1 MSKPYKEF
9 EPAWVKEPA
18 PKDSYR
24 SVFRW
29 GDPDFVKYPK
39 ESLYKMMKEKFGM
52 TDEDFKAYDGDI
64 GMDRVELNAP
74 CRLAPEHIRAFKDI
88 VGADFVTT
96 DDYPRLAVA
105 YGKTGYDALRLRQKR
120 IDCLP
125 DVVVYPDTTEQIEK
139 IVAYCTAH
147 KIPLYVYGG
156 GSSVTRGVEPVKG
169 GVSLDM
175 RLRYNKVLSFN
186 ETDQTIT
193 VQTGMSGPK
202 LEETLNRAP
211 ELFGAKRAY
220 TCGHFPQSFEPFR
233 QAVIPERPPDPI

>member
-105 YGKTGYDALRLRQKR
+105 YGKPDMTRCGCARNALTACRMWWCIR
-120 IDCLP
+120 IP
-125 DVVVYPDTTEQIEK
+125 R
-139 IVAYCTAH
+139 
-147 KIPLYVYGG
+147 
-156 GSSVTRGVEPVKG
+156 SR
-169 GVSLDM
+169 
-175 RLRYNKVLSFN
+175 
-186 ETDQTIT
+186 
-193 VQTGMSGPK
+193 
-202 LEETLNRAP
+202 
-211 ELFGAKRAY
+211 
-220 TCGHFPQSFEPFR
+220 
-233 QAVIPERPPDPI
+233 

>member
-105 YGKTGYDALRLRQKR
+105 YGKTGYDALR
-120 IDCLP
+120 
-125 DVVVYPDTTEQIEK
+125 
-139 IVAYCTAH
+139 A
-147 KIPLYVYGG
+147 
-156 GSSVTRGVEPVKG
+156 
-169 GVSLDM
+169 
-175 RLRYNKVLSFN
+175 
-186 ETDQTIT
+186 
-193 VQTGMSGPK
+193 
-202 LEETLNRAP
+202 AP
-211 ELFGAKRAY
+211 E
-220 TCGHFPQSFEPFR
+220 TH
-233 QAVIPERPPDPI
+233 